1 MPVVHATEEAIG
13 RAAEA
18 LARGEIVAFPTET
31 VYGLGANALDARAV
45 ARVFAAKERPR
56 FNPLIVHVPGLVEAE
71 RYAVLND
78 TARLLAQAFWPGPLS
93 LVVKKR
99 PSGGIVDLVSAGL
112 ETIALRAPAHPVA
125 QALLAAAQLPI
136 AAPSANRS
144 GRISPTTAAHV
155 EAELDDRPAVILDAG
170 PCPLGIESTVIAV
183 LDAAPALLRPGAL
196 PREAIELVLG
206 APLAGAKANHRG
218 ASPGQLETHYAPA
231 TPLRLGASSVARDE
245 ALLAFGDDVPAGAR
259 VTINLS
265 PSGVHGPQG
274 AGPSRRPGHRCH
286 AESGA
291 RPRRSHQRPLA
302 ARRQSGLA
310 LSHEGRT
317 KASEAEPGRDRCIR
331 PHRRRGLC
339 HSRRGGDGAL
349 SGGMARPLP
358 RQGDAGAQTRR
369 NRGGRRDPQ
378 TGQ

>member
-1 MPVVHATEEAIG
+1 MPVVPATEEAIG

-31 VYGLGANALDARAV
+31 VYGLGASALDARAV

-56 FNPLIVHVPGLVEAE
+56 FNPLIVHVPGLAEAG

-78 TARLLAQAFWPGPLS
+78 TARLLAEAFWPGPLS

-155 EAELDDRPAVILDAG
+155 EAELDDRPAMILDGG

-183 LDAAPALLRPGAL
+183 LDDAPALLRPGAL

-206 APLAGAKANHRG
+206 APLAAAKANHRG

-231 TPLRLGASSVARDE
+231 TPLRLGATSAARDE
-245 ALLAFGDDVPAGAR
+245 ALLAFGGDVPAGAR

-265 PSGVHGPQG
+265 PSGSLEE
-274 AGPSRRPGHRCH
+274 A
-286 AESGA
+286 
-291 RPRRSHQRPLA
+291 A
-302 ARRQSGLA
+302 ARLFAA
-310 LSHEGRT
+310 LREL
-317 KASEAEPGRDRCIR
+317 D
-331 PHRRRGLC
+331 
-339 HSRRGGDGAL
+339 
-349 SGGMARPLP
+349 
-358 RQGDAGAQTRR
+358 QAGAPAIAVMPIPAHGLGEAINDRLQRAA
-369 NRGGRRDPQ
+369 NRG
-378 TGQ
+378 